1 MFALT
6 NRGAGGEA
14 PCKKNDVILR
24 RRPQAAMPPKD
35 LALTELFL
43 GQRGTG
49 TMEFDVYYR
58 KTKIKLIC
66 LHFLKSTYNKITV

>member
-1 MFALT
+1 
-6 NRGAGGEA
+6 
-14 PCKKNDVILR
+14 
-24 RRPQAAMPPKD
+24 MPPKD

>member
-1 MFALT
+1 MFALSK
-6 NRGAGGEA
+6 RGVGGEA
-14 PCKKNDVILR
+14 PLQKKRCHPEGTSADVWC
-24 RRPQAAMPPKD
+24 PKD

-58 KTKIKLIC
+58 KTKVKVHC
-66 LHFLKSTYNKITV
+66 